1 MGLDS
6 PGPMPLAL
14 LSW

>member
-6 PGPMPLAL
+6 PGQNGQERQL
-14 LSW
+14 